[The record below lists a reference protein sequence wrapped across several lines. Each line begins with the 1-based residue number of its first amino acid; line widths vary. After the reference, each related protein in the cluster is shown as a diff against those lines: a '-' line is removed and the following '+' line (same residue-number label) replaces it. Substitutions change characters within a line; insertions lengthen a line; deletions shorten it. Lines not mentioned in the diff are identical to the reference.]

1 MSPLPANTTRCP
13 CLSGN
18 PYDECC
24 GPLHAGAAAPTAE
37 RLMRSRFSAF
47 ALGLPQYLLD
57 SWHPS
62 TRPASLELD
71 PEQRWTRLDIVGTRD
86 GGPFDTR
93 GQVTFRA
100 WWRSDTDRGTLE
112 ETSDFVRE
120 RGRWSYVNGVVS

>member
-1 MSPLPANTTRCP
+1 MSTERCP

-24 GPLHAGAAAPTAE
+24 GPLHEGAPAPTAE

-47 ALGLPQYLLD
+47 ALGLPAYLLD

-71 PEQRWTRLDIVGTRD
+71 PEQRWTRLDIMDTRS
-86 GGPFDTR
+86 GGPFDSA
-93 GQVTFRA
+93 GSVTFRA
-100 WWRSDTDRGTLE
+100 WWRSGSARGTLE
-112 ETSDFVRE
+112 EASSFVRE
-120 RGRWSYVNGVVS
+120 GGRWYYVDGVVA

>member
-1 MSPLPANTTRCP
+1 VPTDRCP

-24 GPLHAGAAAPTAE
+24 GPLHAGAPAPTAE

-47 ALGLPQYLLD
+47 ALGLPAYLLD

-71 PEQRWTRLDIVGTRD
+71 PAQRWTRLDIVSTRS
-86 GGPFDTR
+86 GGPFDSVGT
-93 GQVTFRA
+93 VAFRA
-100 WWRSDTDRGTLE
+100 WWRSDTERGTLE
-112 ETSDFVRE
+112 ETSEFVRE
-120 RGRWSYVNGVVS
+120 AGRWYYVGGVVA

>member
-1 MSPLPANTTRCP
+1 MISDRCP

-24 GPLHAGAAAPTAE
+24 GPLHAGAPAPTAE

-47 ALGLPQYLLD
+47 ALGLPEYLLR

-62 TRPASLELD
+62 TRPAMLDLD
-71 PEQRWTRLDIVGTRD
+71 PDQRWTRLDIVGTRS
-86 GGPFDTR
+86 GGPFDSAGT
-93 GQVTFRA
+93 VTFRA
-100 WWRSDTDRGTLE
+100 WWRSDSERGTLE

-120 RGRWSYVNGVVS
+120 GGHWYYVDGVVA

>member
-1 MSPLPANTTRCP
+1 MATTTRCP

-24 GPLHAGAAAPTAE
+24 GPLHDGAAAPTAE

-47 ALGLPQYLLD
+47 ALGLPGYLLD

-71 PEQRWTRLDIVGTRD
+71 PEQRWTRLDILSTRD

-93 GQVTFRA
+93 GQVAFRA
-100 WWRSDTDRGTLE
+100 WWRSDSDRGTLE

-120 RGRWSYVNGVVS
+120 RGRWSYVDGVVS

>member
-1 MSPLPANTTRCP
+1 MPATPASPTRCP

-47 ALGLPQYLLD
+47 ALGLPGYLLET
-57 SWHPS
+57 WHPS
-62 TRPASLELD
+62 TRPPSLELD
-71 PEQRWTRLDIVGTRD
+71 PEQRWTRLDILSTRD
-86 GGPFDTR
+86 GGPFESR
-93 GQVTFRA
+93 GQVAFRA

-120 RGRWSYVNGVVS
+120 RGRWSYVDGVVS